1 MLPRLGT
8 NLRDDLM
15 EESATTGRREKYRL
29 MVSAEKEILR
39 TLMES
44 CETARQAKAIL
55 KDVAEYIDHIA
66 KMPAP
71 DISES
76 E

>member
-8 NLRDDLM
+8 NLRDDLV
-15 EESATTGRREKYRL
+15 EESAATGRREKYRL
-29 MVSAEKEILR
+29 MLSTEKEILR
-39 TLMES
+39 LLTES
-44 CETARQAKAIL
+44 CETVRQAKKIL
-55 KDVAEYIDHIA
+55 KDVAEYLDHIA